1 LGWGAY
7 AGSQK
12 YMGHLVEVLVQG
24 CRDPDA
30 NLRQCSVYGLGV
42 LAQHRPEA
50 FQSVAQTA
58 VTLMIDMISQP
69 DAKWAL
75 IYCMRME

>member
-1 LGWGAY
+1 
-7 AGSQK
+7 
-12 YMGHLVEVLVQG
+12 MGHLVEVLLQG
-24 CRDPDA
+24 CRDSDA

-58 VTLMIDMISQP
+58 VALMVEMISQP
-69 DAKWAL
+69 DA
-75 IYCMRME
+75 R